1 MSAAKMRLETTARGR
16 AAGALQLSGGALMVM
31 GAALPWLTLFAG
43 LQAYRGI
50 LGWNGR
56 GMLAA
61 GAVVALGGAASLAGK
76 AGLLVRRV
84 VSLLAALVA
93 GSAVVLV
100 VRLIATWRELM
111 SRDVMMLARP
121 DLGLPVVVVGAIVA
135 AAAIFV
141 DGSR

>member
-1 MSAAKMRLETTARGR
+1 MRLETTARGR
-16 AAGALQLSGGALMVM
+16 AAGALQLSGGALIVI

-50 LGWNGR
+50 IGWNGR

-61 GAVVALGGAASLAGK
+61 GAVVALGGAASFAGR

-84 VSLLAALVA
+84 VSLLAAVVA

-100 VRLIATWRELM
+100 VRLIAIWHELV

-121 DLGLPVVVVGAIVA
+121 GVGLPVVVVGAIVA
-135 AAAIFV
+135 AAATFV

>member
-1 MSAAKMRLETTARGR
+1 MSAANMRLETTARGR
-16 AAGALQLSGGALMVM
+16 AAGALQLSGGALIVI

-50 LGWNGR
+50 IGWNGR

-61 GAVVALGGAASLAGK
+61 GAVVALGGAASLAGR

-84 VSLLAALVA
+84 VSLLAAVVA

-100 VRLIATWRELM
+100 VRLIAIWHELV

-121 DLGLPVVVVGAIVA
+121 GVGLPVVVVGAIVA
-135 AAAIFV
+135 AAATFV

>member
-1 MSAAKMRLETTARGR
+1 MRLETTARGR
-16 AAGALQLSGGALMVM
+16 AAGALQLSGGALIVI

-50 LGWNGR
+50 IGWNGR

-61 GAVVALGGAASLAGK
+61 GAVVALGGAASLAGR

-84 VSLLAALVA
+84 VSLLAAVVA

-100 VRLIATWRELM
+100 VRLIAIWHELV

-121 DLGLPVVVVGAIVA
+121 GVGLPVVVVGAIVA
-135 AAAIFV
+135 AAATFV

>member
-141 DGSR
+141 DGNR